1 MSAFET
7 IIGLEVHVQLNTATK
22 IFCSCATSFG
32 EEPNKNVCP
41 TCLGLPGALPV
52 LNREAVKKAIHFGT
66 AINAQINQNSVFA
79 RKNYF
84 YPDLPKAYQ
93 ISQFEIPIVGRG
105 SIEISLDSESSHD
118 SASADSKDSTE
129 SHAPQ
134 SAASKIIG
142 ITRAHLEEDAGKNIH
157 EGDISKVDLN
167 RACTPLL
174 EIVSEP
180 DMRSSDEA
188 VAYLKKLHSIVRFL
202 GISDANMQEGSF
214 RCDANVSIRPRGDSR
229 LYTRVEIKNL
239 NSFKFIQKAI
249 EYEVERQIEAW
260 EAGRYESEVVQET
273 RLFDTAKGVTRSMR
287 GKEEAADYRYFP
299 DPDLLPLF
307 IDSLLM
313 REGRAIPEMPDDKR
327 ARYVRELGLKPYDA
341 GVLTSSLELAR
352 YFESMLDSGV
362 SAKGALTWLTTE
374 LLGRLKGEN
383 TLQTCGVEAPTLAL
397 LVKRIEEGKISGKSG
412 KEILDVLVEQSGGD
426 VDSLIDSMGLAQV
439 NDDSALLTLIESVL
453 ENNADKVAEYK
464 SGKDKLF
471 GFFVG
476 QVMKASKGAN
486 PTRVNEL
493 LKEKLQ

>member
-1 MSAFET
+1 MSAYET
-7 IIGLEVHVQLNTATK
+7 IIGLEVHVQLNTKTK

-32 EEPNKNVCP
+32 EDPNKNVCP

-52 LNREAVKKAIHFGT
+52 LNKEVVKKAISFGS
-66 AINAQINQNSVFA
+66 AINAQINQSSVFA

-93 ISQFEIPIVGRG
+93 ISQFEIPIVGQG
-105 SIEISLDSESSHD
+105 SITIEVNG
-118 SASADSKDSTE
+118 KQKT
-129 SHAPQ
+129 
-134 SAASKIIG
+134 IG
-142 ITRAHLEEDAGKNIH
+142 ITRAHMEEDAGKNIH
-157 EGDISKVDLN
+157 ESNYSKVDLN

-180 DMRSSDEA
+180 DMRSSNEA
-188 VAYLKKLHSIVRFL
+188 IAYLKKLHSIVRFL

-214 RCDANVSIRPRGDSR
+214 RCDANVSIRPKGDSN

-249 EYEVERQIEAW
+249 EYEVERQIDAW
-260 EAGRYESEVVQET
+260 ESRKYNEEVVQET

-299 DPDLLPLF
+299 DPDLLPVF
-307 IDSLLM
+307 IDKALLE
-313 REGRAIPEMPDDKR
+313 EGRKIPEMPDEKK
-327 ARYVRELGLKPYDA
+327 ARYIKDFGIKEADA
-341 GVLTSSLELAR
+341 KVLTSELEMAL
-352 YFESMLDSGV
+352 YFEEMLNLGA
-362 SAKGALTWLTTE
+362 SAKGAVTWLTTE

-383 TLQTCGVEAPTLAL
+383 TITNCGITAPILAT
-397 LVKRIEEGKISGKSG
+397 LVKRIDEGKISGKSA
-412 KEILDVLVEQSGGD
+412 KEILDVLVEKRGGD
-426 VDSLIDSMGLAQV
+426 VDGLIESMGLTQV
-439 NDDSALLTLIESVL
+439 NDDGAILASIEAVI
-453 ENNADKVAEYK
+453 NANADKVAEYK

-476 QVMKASKGAN
+476 QVMKNTKGAN